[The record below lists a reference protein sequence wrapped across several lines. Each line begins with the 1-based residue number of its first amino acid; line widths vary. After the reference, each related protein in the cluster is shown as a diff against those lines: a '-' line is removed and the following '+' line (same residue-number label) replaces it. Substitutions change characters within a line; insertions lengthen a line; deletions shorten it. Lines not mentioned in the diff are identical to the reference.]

1 MINKAEILNKKTKPP
16 ALYTEAGILSAMEN
30 AGRQLENKEDQKILS
45 NIGIGTP
52 ATRAAII
59 ETLFARQYIAK
70 QKKALIP
77 TDKGLQVYELVKDKK
92 IGNVAM
98 TAEWE
103 TALQKIENSE
113 TDATEF
119 HRQMT
124 TYTWAITQELL
135 NTRINN
141 DNALQCPKCKNT
153 HLLVW
158 KKVVK
163 CPDEHCGWM
172 QFRTVCHV
180 HLQTSDIEKLIKN
193 GKTDLI
199 TGMKSKSGNVFDAFI
214 VLGDDAK
221 TYFDFPKAKFKKG
234 KR

>member
-1 MINKAEILNKKTKPP
+1 
-16 ALYTEAGILSAMEN
+16 
-30 AGRQLENKEDQKILS
+30 
-45 NIGIGTP
+45 
-52 ATRAAII
+52 
-59 ETLFARQYIAK
+59 
-70 QKKALIP
+70 
-77 TDKGLQVYELVKDKK
+77 
-92 IGNVAM
+92 M

-103 TALQKIENSE
+103 TTLQKIENNE
-113 TDATEF
+113 ADAAEF

-124 TYTWAITQELL
+124 TYAGAITQELL
-135 NTRINN
+135 NTSINN
-141 DNALQCPKCKNT
+141 DNALRCPKCKNT
-153 HLLVW
+153 HILVW

-163 CPDEHCGWM
+163 CPDADCGWM
-172 QFRTVCHV
+172 QFRTVCQV

-221 TYFDFPKAKFKKG
+221 TYFDFPKAKFKKS